1 MEIFCTEMFIFIK
14 ESTQVF
20 NSLTNLKSSDKR
32 IEHTP
37 AKECISKHA
46 PYTHQKYQLKIY
58 RQC

>member
-32 IEHTP
+32 IEP

-58 RQC
+58 RRC